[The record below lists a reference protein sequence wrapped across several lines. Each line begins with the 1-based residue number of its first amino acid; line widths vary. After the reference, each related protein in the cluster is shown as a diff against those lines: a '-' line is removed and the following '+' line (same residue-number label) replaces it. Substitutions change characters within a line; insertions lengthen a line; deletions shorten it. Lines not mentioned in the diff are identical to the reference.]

1 MKETIM
7 YCQEFTRPDG
17 EKFHTHFYS
26 HPKASRMCNG
36 KHPVLKA
43 RVREI
48 QEGEEST
55 YWAWW
60 GFGKGDP
67 KFLFCYA
74 RKTLLKMCF
83 PYGMKAAE
91 EHGDGV
97 SVNVIIEILEEVEN
111 V

>member
-7 YCQEFTRPDG
+7 YCLELTRPNG
-17 EKFHTHFYS
+17 EKFYTHFYL
-26 HPKASRMCNG
+26 HPKTTKLCGDGSI
-36 KHPVLKA
+36 LKA

-48 QEGEEST
+48 QEGEESD

-60 GFGKGDP
+60 NLKTEEPGFV
-67 KFLFCYA
+67 FCYPA
-74 RKTLLKMCF
+74 KTLLKMCF
-83 PYGMKAAE
+83 PYGMKATE

-97 SVNVIIEILEEVEN
+97 GVNVMIEILEEVEN